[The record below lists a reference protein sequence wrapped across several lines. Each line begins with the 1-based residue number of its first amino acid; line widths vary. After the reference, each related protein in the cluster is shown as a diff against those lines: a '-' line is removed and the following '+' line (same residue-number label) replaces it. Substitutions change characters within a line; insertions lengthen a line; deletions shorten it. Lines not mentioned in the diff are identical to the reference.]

1 MCNHIIHKGKEVIAY
16 KVVMVGDFGVGKTSL
31 VKRFVD
37 DSFSED
43 YLSTIGV
50 SISKKKLNDST
61 LMLWDIEGHTEFK
74 PIFKQY
80 LMGAKGFIIVADIT
94 RLNTIESIQR
104 HIKLCHGVVKNAP
117 ICIAL
122 NKSDMP
128 HTMQE
133 KAINRLKE
141 LSEHVMQVYTTSA
154 KEGDSVLEIFN
165 TLDLGVTQA
174 IKAK

>member
-1 MCNHIIHKGKEVIAY
+1 MLAY

-37 DSFSED
+37 NSFSEE

-50 SISKKKLNDST
+50 SISKKAINDST

-80 LMGAKGFIIVADIT
+80 LSGAKGFIVVADIN
-94 RLNTIESIQR
+94 RQNTIESIQR
-104 HIKLCHGVVKNAP
+104 HIELCHSIVKNAP

-122 NKSDMP
+122 NKSDIA
-128 HTMQE
+128 HTLNERDMKRLQE
-133 KAINRLKE
+133 V
-141 LSEHVMQVYTTSA
+141 SEFIVDVYKTSA
-154 KEGDSVLEIFN
+154 KEGHAVADIFDA
-165 TLDLGVTQA
+165 LDEYITKS
-174 IKAK
+174 IKK

>member
-1 MCNHIIHKGKEVIAY
+1 MIAY
-16 KVVMVGDFGVGKTSL
+16 KIVMVGDFGVGKTSL

-37 DSFSED
+37 NSFSEE

-50 SISKKKLNDST
+50 SISKKNLNNST

-94 RLNTIESIQR
+94 RENTIESIKK
-104 HIKLCHGVVKNAP
+104 HIELCHTVVKNAP
-117 ICIAL
+117 VCIAL

-128 HTMQE
+128 HILDE
-133 KAINRLKE
+133 KAITNLKE
-141 LSEHVMQVYTTSA
+141 LSASIVDVYQTSA
-154 KEGDSVLEIFN
+154 KEGNSVLEIFSA
-165 TLDLGVTQA
+165 LDAQVIA
-174 IKAK
+174 SIKG